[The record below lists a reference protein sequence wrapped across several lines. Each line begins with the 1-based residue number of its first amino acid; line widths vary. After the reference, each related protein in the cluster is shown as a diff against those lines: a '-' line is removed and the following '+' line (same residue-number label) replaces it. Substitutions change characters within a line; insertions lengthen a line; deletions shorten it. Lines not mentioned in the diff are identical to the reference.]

1 VYVPRS
7 SSHSKYRNMSNSSS
21 FSKLGHKDSQD
32 LTLECPT
39 TPPLPRPNQVTPS
52 KSSKQQDKQDKERKL
67 LTSMVQAL
75 SQKLKKLDEQEQ
87 ALQEKVDK
95 FIEVTLQ
102 LESAEERLVDTVAEN
117 QALSR
122 RVKNLQSTI
131 DMESVG
137 SKATRRKAAVEIT
150 NCNRDS
156 EQRIINEAELITV
169 RQQRDSALLKTSE
182 MAIAVAESRSE
193 ADQLRDQLAT
203 ITTLLQQQKCVSSA
217 VPESPVFVGQ
227 FSQASLVMSSLPT
240 NLASLWKSPT
250 KVAKTVIV

>member
-1 VYVPRS
+1 MS
-7 SSHSKYRNMSNSSS
+7 SSSSP
-21 FSKLGHKDSQD
+21 SKLGHKDSQD

-39 TPPLPRPNQVTPS
+39 TRPSTRPNQVAPS

-75 SQKLKKLDEQEQ
+75 SQKLKKLDTEEQ

-102 LESAEERLVDTVAEN
+102 LESAEDRLVDTVAEN

-122 RVKNLQSTI
+122 RVKSLQSTI
-131 DMESVG
+131 DMESTG
-137 SKATRRKAAVEIT
+137 STATSRKAVVEIT
-150 NCNRDS
+150 NCNHGS
-156 EQRIINEAELITV
+156 EQRIINEAELITI

-182 MAIAVAESRSE
+182 MAMAVAESRSE
-193 ADQLRDQLAT
+193 ADELRDQLAT

-217 VPESPVFVGQ
+217 VPESPVFVKQ

-240 NLASLWKSPT
+240 NLVNLWKAPP
-250 KVAKTVIV
+250 KVAKTFVV